1 MPTLHEVVEALIARL
16 DDDAPEVSK
25 AASRALISIGDP
37 SIPQLVGA
45 LAGAPSLHR
54 GVILGVLSKLEMPEA
69 QILGPIRLEI
79 ETAYRLVA
87 ERMTLDALEES
98 PGRDYLLQA
107 LKVEVDDV
115 VQSVFRL
122 LRAVGLS
129 REIDLVKR
137 GLVSPDRR
145 LMAVAIEGMEKI
157 VHKDLSGI
165 LVPLVEKPPLRE
177 KFAVGSK
184 AFGLKR
190 PEVDELIGQ
199 YLDSGDKVRQIGAI
213 ALLEESG
220 KADEWAEPLGRL
232 LSEAAP
238 VVRAQLKME
247 PSRVGGSSRMMTPL
261 EKVLFLR
268 KVDFF
273 KDLDVRTLTAIASI
287 AEEQPFEA
295 QEVLCREGEA
305 GDSMFCLVEGTVRV
319 LKSRQDGSSMEL
331 AVVGPPEVL
340 GEMALFEDKPR
351 SATLQTADKTTV
363 LVIDQMAFGE
373 IMGEYPQVGVNAS
386 RILCRR
392 LREAGLRDSL
402 LRAGETSEER
412 RSHLRMGAGLTATLE
427 GSRQARLENLS
438 MGGAYLVEE
447 RASSPGQRLSVTVE
461 LPDHGP
467 LVLEGTVR
475 RSELAPTGQGFG
487 TAVAF
492 ESLDEASAQA
502 LKGWLEEHSGGD
514 S

>member
-16 DDDAPEVSK
+16 DDEAPEVSE
-25 AASRALISIGDP
+25 AASRALVAIGDP
-37 SIPQLVGA
+37 SIPKLVGA

-54 GVILGVLSKLEMPEA
+54 GAILGVLSELEMPEA
-69 QILGPIRLEI
+69 QILGPVRHEI
-79 ETAYRLVA
+79 EAAYRLVA
-87 ERMTLDALEES
+87 ELMALDALEDG
-98 PGRDYLLQA
+98 PGRDYLIEA
-107 LKVEVDDV
+107 LRVEVNDI
-115 VQSVFRL
+115 VQTVFRL

-145 LMAVAIEGMEKI
+145 IMAVAIEGMEKV
-157 VHKDLSGI
+157 VHKELSGL

-199 YLDSGDKVRQIGAI
+199 YLDSGDQVRQIGAI

-238 VVRAQLKME
+238 FVRAQLKSE
-247 PSRVGGSSRMMTPL
+247 PSRAGETPHMLTPL

-268 KVDFF
+268 KVDLF

-287 AEEQPFEA
+287 AEEQTFEA
-295 QEVLCREGEA
+295 EEVLCREGEV
-305 GDSMFCLVEGTVRV
+305 GDTMCCLVEGTVRV
-319 LKSRQDGSSMEL
+319 LKSRKDGTSLEL
-331 AVVGPPEVL
+331 AVIGPPEVV

-351 SATLQTADKTTV
+351 SATVQTSEKTTA
-363 LVIDQMAFGE
+363 LVIGQMAFRE

-402 LRAGETSEER
+402 LRAGETSKER
-412 RSHLRMGAGLTATLE
+412 RSHLRIGAGLEATLE
-427 GSRQARLENLS
+427 GSRRARLENLS

-447 RASSPGQRLSVTVE
+447 RATSPGQRLAVTVE

-467 LVLEGTVR
+467 LQLEGTVR
-475 RSELAPTGQGFG
+475 RSELAPTGEGFG

-492 ESLDEASAQA
+492 EDLDEASAEA
-502 LKGWLEEHSGGD
+502 LEKWLQEHSGEG